1 MTYQNLVLN
10 SKRKSSI
17 TAPAPLTTKL
27 ILKQARLTLR
37 RTFLFFLKYGLNF
50 VSRLNVFCFNLP
62 ILEWSFAKRF
72 DKKLGNSPGVCQY
85 PAPGQRKIC
94 KCPTPGTE
102 KAGKCPAVARGR
114 GGWAQ
119 LELTDVLIFND
130 RFSTVL
136 LQGVLLVRI
145 SSNVPLLV
153 QRWSIESTPSKSQLR

>member
-1 MTYQNLVLN
+1 MRPVPPCNFYFLCIYIMTYNTRFVY

-27 ILKQARLTLR
+27 IFKQARLTILR
-37 RTFLFFLKYGLNF
+37 AFLFFLKYGLNF

-62 ILEWSFAKRF
+62 ILQWSFAKRF

-102 KAGKCPAVARGR
+102 KAGKCFAVAQ
-114 GGWAQ
+114 GG
-119 LELTDVLIFND
+119 LG
-130 RFSTVL
+130 TV
-136 LQGVLLVRI
+136 GI
-145 SSNVPLLV
+145 D
-153 QRWSIESTPSKSQLR
+153 

>member
-1 MTYQNLVLN
+1 MPR
-10 SKRKSSI
+10 S
-17 TAPAPLTTKL
+17 
-27 ILKQARLTLR
+27 
-37 RTFLFFLKYGLNF
+37 
-50 VSRLNVFCFNLP
+50 
-62 ILEWSFAKRF
+62 
-72 DKKLGNSPGVCQY
+72 SPG
-85 PAPGQRKIC
+85 
-94 KCPTPGTE
+94 E
-102 KAGKCPAVARGR
+102 

>member
-37 RTFLFFLKYGLNF
+37 RAFLFFLKYGLNF

-62 ILEWSFAKRF
+62 ILQWSFAKRF

-102 KAGKCPAVARGR
+102 KAGKCFAVAQ
-114 GGWAQ
+114 GGLGAVGDDWCIIISKR
-119 LELTDVLIFND
+119 LKFPWDDRTDTNFIA
-130 RFSTVL
+130 
-136 LQGVLLVRI
+136 
-145 SSNVPLLV
+145 PLGMNF
-153 QRWSIESTPSKSQLR
+153 